1 MAALSSIE
9 WTHSTWNP
17 CTGCTKASPGCKNC
31 YAERMSKRLKLMGQP
46 NYRHG
51 FEVTTHP
58 HTLEIPKKWKKPQVI
73 FVNSMSDLF
82 HKNIPTEFIQ
92 DVFNVMVEAG
102 QHTYQILTKRSGR
115 LKQLSPSLPW
125 AENIWMGVSVEN
137 PDYLYRID
145 DLRETGVKV
154 KFLSLEPL
162 LAPLPD
168 IDLAGINWVI
178 VGGESGPHARPMESE
193 WVKEIRDQCIDAG
206 VSFFFKQWGG
216 TNKKKNGRILDGEIW
231 SQMPTYS
238 PAS

>member
-1 MAALSSIE
+1 
-9 WTHSTWNP
+9 
-17 CTGCTKASPGCKNC
+17 
-31 YAERMSKRLKLMGQP
+31 MSKRLKLMGQP